1 MQIDTSARGPRNKK
15 NSHSRKIPNQDLAKK
30 LKILENKLIDKNF

>member
-15 NSHSRKIPNQDLAKK
+15 KLAFEENSESRFGQKTQ
-30 LKILENKLIDKNF
+30 NFRK